1 MRKIMSTLSIRMPD
15 SLHSKL
21 KKLSKKDNISLNQ
34 FITSAVTEKITA
46 LETEQYLSERAKR
59 GSKEKYLRVLNKV
72 SNFSE

>member
-1 MRKIMSTLSIRMPD
+1 MRKNMGTLSVRMPD

-21 KKLSKKDNISLNQ
+21 KKLSKKDKISLNQ

-46 LETEQYLSERAKR
+46 LETENYLSERAKR

-72 SNFSE
+72 PNSSK